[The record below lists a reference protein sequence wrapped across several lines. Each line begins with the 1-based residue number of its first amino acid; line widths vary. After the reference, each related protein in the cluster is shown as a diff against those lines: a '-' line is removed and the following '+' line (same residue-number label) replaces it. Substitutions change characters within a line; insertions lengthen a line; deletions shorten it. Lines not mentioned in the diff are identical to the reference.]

1 MQGDV
6 MCYLS
11 ESRYGWSD
19 DDAMMKEIQKLH
31 RWKTTEWKLRE
42 DVVGVA
48 EDASDVGVFT
58 GAVKN

>member
-19 DDAMMKEIQKLH
+19 DDAMMREIQKLH
-31 RWKTTEWKLRE
+31 RWKTTEWQQFEMQNPAQRLA
-42 DVVGVA
+42 G
-48 EDASDVGVFT
+48 
-58 GAVKN
+58 NW